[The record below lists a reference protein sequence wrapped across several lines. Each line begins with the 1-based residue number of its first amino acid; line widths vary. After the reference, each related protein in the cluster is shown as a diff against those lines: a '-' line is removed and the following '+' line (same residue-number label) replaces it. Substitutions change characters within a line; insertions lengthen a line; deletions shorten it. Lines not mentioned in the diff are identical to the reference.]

1 MDITQT
7 TERLMTMDDAT
18 WARHA
23 NPWSVYTR
31 FSILPLFALAVWS
44 RVWLGWWC
52 LIPIAL
58 TVFWTWYNPRAFN
71 PPKSTYNW
79 ASRVTLGERLYLN
92 RKVTPIADHHN
103 AILKIILVISTLS
116 TVILIYGLITLHIWA
131 AITGMLLTMLSKV
144 WFVDR
149 MVWLY
154 MEATET

>member
-1 MDITQT
+1 MDIIKT

-23 NPWSVYTR
+23 NPLSVYSR
-31 FSILPLFALAVWS
+31 FTTLPLLTLAIWS

-58 TVFWTWYNPRAFN
+58 TILWIWYNPRAFN
-71 PPKSTYNW
+71 PPQSTANW
-79 ASRVTLGERLYLN
+79 ASRITLGERVYLN
-92 RKVTPIADHHN
+92 RKTTPIPEHH
-103 AILKIILVISTLS
+103 IIVLKVITGMATIS
-116 TVILIYGLITLHIWA
+116 VAILIYGLAVLNVWA
-131 AITGMLLTMLSKV
+131 TVCGMLLSIITKL

-154 MEATET
+154 METTKA